1 MVNKNLIAQILDE
14 CGTLLSIKGENDFR
28 CRAYHNAAQAI
39 EQYEGDLGDAIAQNK
54 LGEIRG
60 IGDTMKAKIIE
71 IAETGKLMFHEKLR
85 EEVPDGIVQMLRIPG
100 LAQKKI
106 KALRDELNIT
116 SIADLQAAC
125 ERGDVAKLKGFGAKT
140 QAKILEGIAFV
151 DKMGNRQLLPD
162 AEEAAAPLL
171 TLVRATPG
179 VQRSELCGSLRRRRE
194 TVADIDVLASAKDPD
209 KVLDAFVQAPNVR
222 QVLGRGPTK
231 ASVMLTNGVQ
241 ADLRVVDDASF
252 PFALHYFT
260 GNKDHNITMRQ
271 RAIDRGLKLNEYSL
285 EGVENGKK
293 LPAKDEKDLFCLLDL
308 DFIPPE
314 MRENTGEIQASS
326 GHQLPDLIS
335 LDDLVGTFHCHTTYS
350 DGKNSVEEMALAAK
364 KLGLKYLGI
373 ADHSQSLAFTGG
385 LTPARIRVQHKEIDA
400 INDKLTGMRVLKG
413 TECDI
418 LSDGRL
424 DYEDD
429 VLASFDYVVAS
440 VHSHF
445 NQTREEMTER
455 IIKAILNPYV
465 SILGHATGRI
475 LLRRDS
481 YSLDVDAVLKVAA
494 ETGTVIEINAHPNR
508 LDLDWLH
515 VKRGKGLGVRFAINP
530 DAHRTE
536 EIGLLKYGI
545 DVARRGWL
553 TKEDVVNTR
562 PWPAVKKLFKQP

>member
-1 MVNKNLIAQILDE
+1 MVNKSLIAQILDE

-39 EQYEGDLGDAIAQNK
+39 EQYEGDLSEAIAQNT

-60 IGDTMKAKIIE
+60 IGETMKAKITE

-85 EEVPDGIVQMLRIPG
+85 EEVPDAVVQMLRIPG
-100 LAQKKI
+100 LAKKKI
-106 KALRDELNIT
+106 KALRDELNIA
-116 SIADLQAAC
+116 SLADLQAAC
-125 ERGDVAKLKGFGAKT
+125 ERGDVARLKGFGDKT
-140 QAKILEGIAFV
+140 QAKIMEGIAFV
-151 DKMGNRQLLPD
+151 GQMGNRQLLPD

-171 TLVRATPG
+171 KLVRAIPG

-194 TVADIDVLASAKDPD
+194 TVADIDVLASAKEPE
-209 KVLDAFVQAPNVR
+209 KVLDAFVHAPNVQ

-231 ASVMLTNGVQ
+231 ASVLLYNGTQ
-241 ADLRVVDDASF
+241 ADLRVVDDVSF

-285 EGVENGKK
+285 EGNGKK
-293 LPAKDEKDLFCLLDL
+293 LAAKDEKELFRLLDL

-314 MRENTGEIQASS
+314 MRENTGEIQAASN
-326 GHQLPDLIS
+326 HQVPDLIE
-335 LDDLVGTFHCHTTYS
+335 LDDLVGTFHCHTVYS
-350 DGKNSVEEMALAAK
+350 DGRNTVEEMALAAK

-385 LTPARIRVQHKEIDA
+385 LTPMRVRQQQKEIDA
-400 INDKLTGMRVLKG
+400 LNEKLNGIAILKG

-424 DYEDD
+424 DFEDD

-445 NQTREEMTER
+445 NQTREQMTER
-455 IIKAILNPYV
+455 IIKAIRNPHV

-481 YSLDVDAVLKVAA
+481 YSLDVDAVLRVAA

-515 VKRGKGLGVRFAINP
+515 VKRGKSLGVRFAINP

-536 EIGLLKYGI
+536 EIALLKYGI
-545 DVARRGWL
+545 DVARRAWL
-553 TKEDVVNTR
+553 TKDDVVNTR
-562 PWPAVKKLFKQP
+562 TWPAAKKLFKQR